1 MTLLD
6 ELAKEYVE
14 LLLTKHQHHDIW
26 DVYWY
31 ADTPFYKRTDIYVNR
46 NRPAYPYKPAPCMPK
61 MSLEQILEKTNVL
74 YQKLI
79 SNDEFENGNDEIRN
93 QYLIEHVRS
102 MIMRTHFLMEKQMSY
117 DEYTYGMFGLKAPV
131 SDINCV
137 DDVIRELDTVLP
149 GKGDLGQRILEY
161 KQRLRIPSDKIPDV
175 LNKAGRFFHE
185 ATVENM
191 GTQDSNMPRLR
202 YRKIEEGN
210 VFVTVLYGYDYDK
223 VSLEQNFSTIF
234 PFYLDNIAEV
244 AGHEMEPG
252 HFTFMYLRTKG
263 MVDTSYPEL
272 GINSHAP
279 SSAFIE
285 GGARAAIK
293 LVLNSEEKERAFDL
307 EMFNLAGVDKEL
319 MEQLPIW
326 RKYIE
331 LSSKCKLEIERNLWD
346 KKWSVKEAAEYARA
360 KYFITENQPDDA
372 VRHFANDPGHFT
384 SHDYATSVVNDYY
397 SNRYTETSEKW
408 KAYKQLCQYPF
419 VMKELVDGTFDPFNF
434 KI

>member
-46 NRPAYPYKPAPCMPK
+46 NRPAYPYKPAPMHAK
-61 MSLEQILEKTNVL
+61 DELGANLRKTNVL

-79 SNDEFENGNDEIRN
+79 TNDAFENGNDEIRN

-137 DDVIRELDTVLP
+137 DDAIRELDTVLP

-161 KQRLRIPSDKIPDV
+161 KQRLRIPPDKIPDV

-191 GTQDSNMPRLR
+191 GTQDSNMP
-202 YRKIEEGN
+202 
-210 VFVTVLYGYDYDK
+210 
-223 VSLEQNFSTIF
+223 
-234 PFYLDNIAEV
+234 EV
-244 AGHEMEPG
+244 A
-252 HFTFMYLRTKG
+252 
-263 MVDTSYPEL
+263 
-272 GINSHAP
+272 I
-279 SSAFIE
+279 
-285 GGARAAIK
+285 
-293 LVLNSEEKERAFDL
+293 
-307 EMFNLAGVDKEL
+307 
-319 MEQLPIW
+319 
-326 RKYIE
+326 
-331 LSSKCKLEIERNLWD
+331 
-346 KKWSVKEAAEYARA
+346 
-360 KYFITENQPDDA
+360 
-372 VRHFANDPGHFT
+372 
-384 SHDYATSVVNDYY
+384 
-397 SNRYTETSEKW
+397 
-408 KAYKQLCQYPF
+408 
-419 VMKELVDGTFDPFNF
+419 
-434 KI
+434 